1 MTDQLGWRDLLAGIK
16 RATAKTKAEYGW
28 LTAVA
33 FSPFVVLVAVDVWS
47 VVQATEIDPDDS
59 EKIEAAKE
67 RSAAIEDWSELTSD

>member
-1 MTDQLGWRDLLAGIK
+1 MTTQLGWRDLLDGIK
-16 RATAKTKAEYGW
+16 QATVETKVEYGW

-33 FSPFVVLVAVDVWS
+33 FFPIGVLLAIDVWS
-47 VVQATEIDPDDS
+47 VVQANQIDTDDS